1 MISPHSLA
9 KRRSLAY
16 VCDCLGYLGIAA
28 ATAPLGLLAHR
39 RGWGANKAF
48 VLAASTVPPV
58 AAMLVAA
65 RQESGPTGAT
75 LGKQH
80 QRLQVTSREGHR
92 LSYGRALLRNAIKIA
107 IPWQLGHTVAVGTA
121 FGGFDE
127 KDPLTLGATLVVHP
141 LLAALISSV
150 VFGEGYAMHDRIAG
164 SQVRPIRTFPGG

>member
-1 MISPHSLA
+1 MIPPHSLA
-9 KRRSLAY
+9 TRRSLAY
-16 VCDCLGYLGIAA
+16 VCDCLGSLGIAT
-28 ATAPLGLLAHR
+28 ATAPLDLLAR
-39 RGWGANKAF
+39 RSGRRANNALA
-48 VLAASTVPPV
+48 LAARTGPRV

-65 RQESGPTGAT
+65 RQESGRTGAT

-127 KDPLTLGATLVVHP
+127 KDPLTLGATLVV
-141 LLAALISSV
+141 
-150 VFGEGYAMHDRIAG
+150 
-164 SQVRPIRTFPGG
+164 